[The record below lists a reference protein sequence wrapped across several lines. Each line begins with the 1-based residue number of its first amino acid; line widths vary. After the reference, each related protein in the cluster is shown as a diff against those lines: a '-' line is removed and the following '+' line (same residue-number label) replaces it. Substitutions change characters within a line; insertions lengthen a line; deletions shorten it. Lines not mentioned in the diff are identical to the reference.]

1 MRIFKNSPNEW
12 PQHSIGHKYE
22 LMASGI
28 RVMEKPIQIQ
38 HHQQQQQKS
47 HEALKCPR
55 CDSSNTKF
63 CYYNNYS
70 LSQPRHFCK
79 ACKRYW
85 TRGGTLRNV
94 HVGGGCR
101 KNKRVKRP
109 VTSTGLIAA
118 TTQSPISSQRNPNAN
133 TNLDQSPIPS
143 STTSNGNNNL
153 HLNSLLYEL
162 LPQNPNYPRFDSRV
176 SNVNETPVSGYDL
189 LQPHMNA
196 SGLVFS
202 SSGTGGSLMANH
214 GHNPNLTFSSFNS
227 SMYTGG
233 STSNSTSAPTIASL
247 LASSLN
253 QQERFMGFA
262 AYDGGSIVKDLK
274 MGGTQNMMEWNANN
288 FHDQNKNDQI
298 EAVVYSDPNS
308 ILWDSEGG
316 GGWLDPT
323 NNIGSSVPSLI

>member
-1 MRIFKNSPNEW
+1 
-12 PQHSIGHKYE
+12 
-22 LMASGI
+22 MASGV

-38 HHQQQQQKS
+38 HQQQQKS
-47 HEALKCPR
+47 HEALNCPR
-55 CDSSNTKF
+55 CDSTNTKF

-94 HVGGGCR
+94 PVGGGCR

-109 VTSTGLIAA
+109 VTGTGLITA
-118 TTQSPISSQRNPNAN
+118 TTQSAPVNPQRNPNAN

-143 STTSNGNNNL
+143 SNGNNNH
-153 HLNSLLYEL
+153 HLNPLFYGL

-189 LQPHMNA
+189 LQPNMNA

-233 STSNSTSAPTIASL
+233 STSSSTSAPTIASL

-262 AYDGGSIVKDLK
+262 DYDGGSMVKDLK

-288 FHDQNKNDQI
+288 FDHDQNKNDQI
-298 EAVVYSDPNS
+298 EAVDPNS

-316 GGWLDPT
+316 GWLDPA
-323 NNIGSSVPSLI
+323 N